1 MTKNMNSDN
10 YCHCN
15 INDDRKDFD
24 NGNNKI
30 HNIVMITIFTLSIT
44 VPRVIPIPDL
54 LWPKINIRNI
64 LR

>member
-1 MTKNMNSDN
+1 MTKNMNSEN

-30 HNIVMITIFTLSIT
+30 HNSNDNNLHLIHNCAPCNPHPGLAVA
-44 VPRVIPIPDL
+44 
-54 LWPKINIRNI
+54 
-64 LR
+64 

>member
-1 MTKNMNSDN
+1 MTKNMNNDN
-10 YCHCN
+10 FCHCN

-30 HNIVMITIFTLSIT
+30 HISNDNTLSIT